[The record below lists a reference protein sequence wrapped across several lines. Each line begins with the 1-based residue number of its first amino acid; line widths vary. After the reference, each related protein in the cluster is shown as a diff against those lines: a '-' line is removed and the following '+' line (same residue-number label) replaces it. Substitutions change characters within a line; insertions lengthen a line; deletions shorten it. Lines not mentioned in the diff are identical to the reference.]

1 MRWVLVALVLKRG
14 KESCLRKIM
23 FILDDIVLAPIKGI
37 VWLGK
42 KINEIVEKE
51 ISDEGRIKEKLMELQ
66 LRFELDEISEEE
78 YIEAEKEL
86 LARLDAIRRANE
98 KEVGNG

>member
-1 MRWVLVALVLKRG
+1 
-14 KESCLRKIM
+14 M
-23 FILDDIVLAPIKGI
+23 FLLDDILLAPLKGVI
-37 VWLGK
+37 WMGK

-78 YIEAEKEL
+78 YKRQEKEL
-86 LARLDAIRRANE
+86 LERLDAIRKAKETATANSA
-98 KEVGNG
+98 KESKGRRDID